1 MQKKSLKRLFII
13 GIIGVIYS
21 LYLFIDNIITK
32 TSIYELII
40 ASIIIIFSIMFLIF
54 QKKLS
59 KKIK

>member
-40 ASIIIIFSIMFLIF
+40 AGILFIFSIMFLIF